1 MNDDSFEKDLRVVLA
16 EGSDMEVSERLRASI
31 AQVPEHAASGR
42 LGSRLGFR
50 GIAGALA
57 VVASAVVVAAVIFAS
72 MFLRS
77 NGTSPSAGNGASA
90 TPRVTCSELSEAA
103 CESVRA
109 EMVRFIGTDRQALS
123 IEISTSS
130 VCLGDPFHPIS
141 CPLDPQYLG
150 SAVAQLRDGQWAFV
164 NCFADADGKLRS
176 DGRILTPPAGWT
188 EPPPESPGP
197 IGIGIVNATD
207 LQVSLVVNGTVIE
220 ILAPETGERAIHM
233 SSLPSL
239 PWVVEARTPS
249 GRVLATMT
257 VPLRGDG
264 TQPGSWEAGADL
276 SCGQLYLWTGAQEPS
291 WPAPGSG
298 SPGDCLP

>member
-109 EMVRFIGTDRQALS
+109 EVHRHRPSGIVYRNLHEQRLPWR
-123 IEISTSS
+123 S
-130 VCLGDPFHPIS
+130 VSPDLLP
-141 CPLDPQYLG
+141 
-150 SAVAQLRDGQWAFV
+150 
-164 NCFADADGKLRS
+164 
-176 DGRILTPPAGWT
+176 
-188 EPPPESPGP
+188 PGP
-197 IGIGIVNATD
+197 AVPRIG
-207 LQVSLVVNGTVIE
+207 
-220 ILAPETGERAIHM
+220 
-233 SSLPSL
+233 
-239 PWVVEARTPS
+239 
-249 GRVLATMT
+249 
-257 VPLRGDG
+257 RG
-264 TQPGSWEAGADL
+264 
-276 SCGQLYLWTGAQEPS
+276 
-291 WPAPGSG
+291 PAS
-298 SPGDCLP
+298 